1 MMENN
6 IHVFSLFTDINLKQ
20 EEISFFRGAMIC
32 LVGVDKVLFH
42 DHEKNGLRYSY
53 PLVQYKIIEGK
64 AAIIAIGGGVAS
76 VEAAISCV
84 GKTLQVGRRKALFNV
99 VDTQLQRCLITI
111 TENTHIYRLSHWL
124 PLNQNNYGVFSTLE
138 SLREKCTMLERLLIG
153 NILSFAKGIGVY
165 FDEEIKVSIV
175 DIEKA
180 EQYLF
185 KNVKMLGFDVV
196 FRTNVLLP
204 RYVGVG
210 KGVSLGFG
218 MITIV

>member
-84 GKTLQVGRRKALFNV
+84 GKTLQVRRRKVLCNV

-138 SLREKCTMLERLLIG
+138 SLREKCTMLERLLIS

>member
-1 MMENN
+1 ME
-6 IHVFSLFTDINLKQ
+6 IKNLKT
-20 EEISFFRGAMIC
+20 
-32 LVGVDKVLFH
+32 
-42 DHEKNGLRYSY
+42 N
-53 PLVQYKIIEGK
+53 
-64 AAIIAIGGGVAS
+64 
-76 VEAAISCV
+76 
-84 GKTLQVGRRKALFNV
+84 
-99 VDTQLQRCLITI
+99 
-111 TENTHIYRLSHWL
+111 

>member
-1 MMENN
+1 MMEND

-20 EEISFFRGAMIC
+20 EEIPFFRGAMIC

-76 VEAAISCV
+76 VEATISCV
-84 GKTLQVGRRKALFNV
+84 GKTLQVGRRKVLFNV

-124 PLNQNNYGVFSTLE
+124 PLNQNNYGMFSTLE
-138 SLREKCTMLERLLIG
+138 SLREKCAMLERLLIG

>member
-1 MMENN
+1 
-6 IHVFSLFTDINLKQ
+6 
-20 EEISFFRGAMIC
+20 
-32 LVGVDKVLFH
+32 
-42 DHEKNGLRYSY
+42 
-53 PLVQYKIIEGK
+53 
-64 AAIIAIGGGVAS
+64 
-76 VEAAISCV
+76 
-84 GKTLQVGRRKALFNV
+84 
-99 VDTQLQRCLITI
+99 
-111 TENTHIYRLSHWL
+111 
-124 PLNQNNYGVFSTLE
+124 
-138 SLREKCTMLERLLIG
+138 MLERLLIG